1 MHGSILA
8 LFRGDPL
15 HTMSLEEDLARYRSD
30 QGSVLTIG
38 TFDGVHKG
46 HEWLVRRVTQ
56 RANDLGLKSIVLTF
70 DKIPRTV
77 IRPNILVPYLSTLP
91 DRLSLLQSLGV
102 DMVAS
107 VAFTRELSQLTAE
120 QFMSTVV
127 KNLHV
132 KHFIIG
138 PGFALGRNRAGDFEK
153 LREIGQELGY
163 STEMLEPYISDHSQT
178 IRSTKVREM
187 IAQGMMEQANELLGR
202 SYALSG
208 IVYEGHKR
216 GKDLGFPTA
225 NIDFAKERAIPPDG
239 VYVTRA
245 FLESKQYL
253 SVTNIGDNPT
263 FGDEERCIEVH
274 ILDFTEDIY
283 GAELKVEFVQRLRE
297 EIKFESVE
305 SLVSQMHVDVNNAR
319 AILGHPHE

>member
-8 LFRGDPL
+8 LFRGGPL

-46 HEWLVRRVTQ
+46 HQWLIQRVTS
-56 RANDLGLKSIVLTF
+56 RASDVGLQSTVLTF

-77 IRPNILVPYLSTLP
+77 IRPDIVVPYLSSLP
-91 DRLSLLQSLGV
+91 DRVSLLRSFGV
-102 DMVAS
+102 DTVVS
-107 VAFTRELSQLTAE
+107 VAFTRELSQLTAA

-127 KNLHV
+127 KALHV
-132 KHFIIG
+132 KHLIIG
-138 PGFALGRNRAGDFEK
+138 PGFALGRNRAGDFEN
-153 LREIGQELGY
+153 LQEIGQELGY
-163 STEMLEPYISDHSQT
+163 TIEMLEPYVGGQSQI

-187 IAQGMMEQANELLGR
+187 IAQGAMDQAKDLLGR

-225 NIDFAKERAIPPDG
+225 NIDFAKERAIPSDG
-239 VYVTRA
+239 VYVTWA
-245 FLESKQYL
+245 FLNATRYL
-253 SVTNIGDNPT
+253 SVTNVGDNPT

-283 GAELKVEFVQRLRE
+283 GAELKVEFVQRLRA
-297 EIKFESVE
+297 EIKFDSVE
-305 SLVSQMHVDVNNAR
+305 SLVSQMHTDVSDAR
-319 AILGHPHE
+319 AILESAYD